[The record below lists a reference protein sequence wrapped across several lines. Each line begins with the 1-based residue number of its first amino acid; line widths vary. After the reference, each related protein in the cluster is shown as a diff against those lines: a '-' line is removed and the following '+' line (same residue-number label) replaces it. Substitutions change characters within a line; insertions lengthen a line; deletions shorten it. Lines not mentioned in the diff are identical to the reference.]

1 MIIGYTAGVY
11 DLFHIGH
18 LNLLKNAKSV
28 CDRLIVGV
36 STDELVKEYK
46 NKSPII
52 SFSDRIQIVSAIT
65 YVDGVVAQR
74 TINKVEMW
82 HRLKFDSLIVGDD
95 WLHTPKWNKIES
107 ELNALDCRVFYF
119 PRTRGISST
128 RLNEILD
135 RERKLISPNNS

>member
-18 LNLLKNAKSV
+18 LNLLKSAKSV

-36 STDELVKEYK
+36 STDELVMEYK
-46 NKSPII
+46 NKKPVI
-52 SFSDRIQIVSAIT
+52 SYSDRSQIVSSIT

-74 TINKVEMW
+74 TLSKVEMW
-82 HRLKFDSLIVGDD
+82 HRLKFNTLIVGDD
-95 WLHTPKWNKIES
+95 WLHTPQWTNTEA
-107 ELNALDCRVFYF
+107 ELNELGCRVFYF
-119 PRTRGISST
+119 PRTRGVSST

-135 RERKLISPNNS
+135 REREPVD

>member
-1 MIIGYTAGVY
+1 MNIGYTAGVF

-36 STDELVKEYK
+36 STDELVQEYK
-46 NKSPII
+46 NKCPII
-52 SFSDRIQIVSAIT
+52 PFSDRLQIVSSLS

-95 WLHTPKWNKIES
+95 WLHTPKWNKTEA
-107 ELNALDCRVFYF
+107 ELNELNCRVFYF

-128 RLNEILD
+128 RLNEILE
-135 RERKLISPNNS
+135 RERKAISSI